1 MPNYRRTTIRSKARG
16 WMFVALPAAATLALL
31 VTAAPAA
38 AADAKAA
45 ATYTDSCADCHGQT
59 GKGDGPS
66 ASKLSAKVGDFTDC
80 AHMAKVSDDVI
91 FKIIKE
97 GGPAANLNAA
107 MPPFGEGMEDAEIK
121 GLVAYLRSFC
131 KK

>member
-1 MPNYRRTTIRSKARG
+1 MPNYSGTKVRSMG
-16 WMFVALPAAATLALL
+16 WMLVALPAAATLALVL
-31 VTAAPAA
+31 RAAPAS
-38 AADAKAA
+38 ADAK

-80 AHMAKVSDDVI
+80 AKMSKVTDDTI
-91 FKIIKE
+91 FKVIKE

-107 MPPFGEGMEDAEIK
+107 MPPFGDGMSDADIK
-121 GLVAYLRSFC
+121 GLVGYLRSFC